1 MDTLH
6 RRAAGSGAGW
16 GARVWAVTAGVLL
29 IALGIV
35 DAVMTVLHPTR
46 RGPVT
51 LVTGVGV
58 WSATRLLA
66 RCAGR
71 PRILSSAG
79 MLAVLAIVVVWTALM
94 WAGFAL
100 LFLPNMAGLSYSP
113 SVSYGSLNF
122 LDALYMSGMSLTT
135 VGFGDIVGGTDTLR
149 LITVIE
155 AAAGFGLITAAITYI
170 LSIYPLTSELRSA
183 ARTVQTQADDP
194 VRAAELVVLG
204 GGSYLQS
211 LQERLISVDED
222 TQRFPFLYYFRAS
235 DPSAALHT
243 FIRGATMVCLQARW
257 GISTDAAPYAR
268 VQGRELQLRLQHV
281 IDHYAIGFLMRDPRC
296 LRRPLDAADAR
307 HRWQRLTAA
316 AGDWGVDRPG
326 EDEADL
332 DEFARFVGCCQTF
345 LDDLAEQHLYPPAQL
360 LPAASPP

>member
-1 MDTLH
+1 M
-6 RRAAGSGAGW
+6 
-16 GARVWAVTAGVLL
+16 WAVAAGVLL

-51 LVTGVGV
+51 LVTGAAV

-66 RCAGR
+66 RCVGR

-79 MLAVLAIVVVWTALM
+79 MLAVLAVVAVWTALM

-100 LFLPNMAGLSYSP
+100 LFLPNLAGLSYSP

-135 VGFGDIVGGTDTLR
+135 VGFGDVVGGTATLR

-155 AAAGFGLITAAITYI
+155 AAAGFGLITAAITYV
-170 LSIYPLTSELRSA
+170 LSIYPLTSQLSSA
-183 ARTVQTQADDP
+183 ARMVQTQADDP

-222 TQRFPFLYYFRAS
+222 TQLFPFLYYFRAS
-235 DPSAALHT
+235 DPSATLHT
-243 FIRGATMVCLQARW
+243 FIRGTAMVCLQARW

-268 VQGRELQLRLQHV
+268 VQGRELQLRLQHA
-281 IDHYAIGFLMRDPRC
+281 IDRYAIGFLMRDPRC
-296 LRRPLDAADAR
+296 LRRPLDADDAR
-307 HRWQRLTAA
+307 RRWQSVTAA
-316 AGDWGVDRPG
+316 AGNWGVNRPG
-326 EDEADL
+326 EDETDL

-345 LDDLAEQHLYPPAQL
+345 LDNLAEHHLYPPAQL
-360 LPAASPP
+360 LLTADNIDPRALR